1 VKYNKYIKNGYFHG
15 IKKVNKTLEHDLDL
29 IIDLNPIFN
38 QTIALEL
45 QIMKIIIL

>member
-1 VKYNKYIKNGYFHG
+1 MKYKNVKLMWTR
-15 IKKVNKTLEHDLDL
+15 NKTLDLDL

>member
-1 VKYNKYIKNGYFHG
+1 MKDKNVKLMWTR
-15 IKKVNKTLEHDLDL
+15 NKTLDLDL

>member
-1 VKYNKYIKNGYFHG
+1 MKYKNVKLMWTR
-15 IKKVNKTLEHDLDL
+15 NKTLDLDLDL

>member
-1 VKYNKYIKNGYFHG
+1 MWTR
-15 IKKVNKTLEHDLDL
+15 NKTLDLDL